1 MALLHWRDNMSVGVE
16 AVDKDHK
23 HLVDLLNKLHFLRLA
38 GADQASVGE
47 VLGELLR
54 YTEYHFEREEKL
66 MESCSYPDLAAHRE
80 LHQELARQL
89 WEQKKTFDDRPD
101 SFDVEAFY
109 DFLSDWL
116 LVHVLDQDM
125 KYKPYVLCEAN
136 S

>member
-16 AVDKDHK
+16 AVDNDHK

-38 GADQASVGE
+38 GADRESVGN
-47 VLGELLR
+47 VLEELLH

-66 MESCSYPDLAAHRE
+66 MESCSYPDLTEHRE
-80 LHQELARQL
+80 LHKDLARQL
-89 WEQKKTFDDRPD
+89 REHTKTFEDRPE

-116 LVHVLDQDM
+116 LVHVLEKDM
-125 KYKPYVLCEAN
+125 KYKPYVLGEVDA
-136 S
+136 